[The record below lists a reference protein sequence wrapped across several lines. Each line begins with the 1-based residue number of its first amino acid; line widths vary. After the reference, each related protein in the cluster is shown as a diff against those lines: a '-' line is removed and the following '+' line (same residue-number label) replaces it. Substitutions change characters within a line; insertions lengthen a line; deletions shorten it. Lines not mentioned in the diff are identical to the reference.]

1 MTVMPENDWSAGG
14 NKAGVQDDA
23 TRLDDFKNQQG
34 KPVKALI
41 GIALLVVFA
50 VVLARMNP
58 VPHESTSAPAWTT
71 GQSTGSG
78 SR

>member
-1 MTVMPENDWSAGG
+1 MTVMPENDWPAGG
-14 NKAGVQDDA
+14 NKAGVQDDP
-23 TRLDDFKNQQG
+23 TGLNDFKNQQG

-41 GIALLVVFA
+41 GIALLVLLA

>member
-14 NKAGVQDDA
+14 NKADVRDDP
-23 TRLDDFKNQQG
+23 TRLDGFKNQQG

-41 GIALLVVFA
+41 GIALLVLFA

-58 VPHESTSAPAWTT
+58 VPHESASAPAWTT

-78 SR
+78 AR